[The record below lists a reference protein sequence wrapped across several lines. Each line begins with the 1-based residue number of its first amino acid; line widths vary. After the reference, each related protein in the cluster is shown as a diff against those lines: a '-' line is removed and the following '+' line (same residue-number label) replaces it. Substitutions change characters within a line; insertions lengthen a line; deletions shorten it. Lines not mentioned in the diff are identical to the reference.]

1 MSFWD
6 VSDVVEWLR
15 LQHVPN
21 AGLLFS
27 FRHGIDGETMD
38 ESVQLIVKD
47 LQLPSVEEEELL
59 VRNWRALSDSGLE
72 PDVVFGYRTQ
82 NGGETVGICDHS
94 NRNITSA
101 FGAVPVQDNA
111 PGAKRAVERTYTN
124 AIDENNAADITSE
137 QPHDCIQHRFRLS
150 SNEQAGKAAVGDEDS
165 IPDETPLMLTQPSVA
180 NTVDTDIQVVR
191 AVQSVVSSPPMAPS
205 DGAAPPA
212 SPPSGDKAPV
222 SPAAAETHYQDAL
235 RKQAKLLRIQQ
246 ERIHLQTM
254 MIDRQREQLHSLEL
268 QQHQV
273 MPLHYGRNEPQPQ
286 QAAGSAANTGR
297 HVYLSEHNGTAPSVS
312 LHSQQHRFED
322 AADYAWEPQTPT
334 LPVLQDS
341 ISMLSVSDVFDT
353 GSNDGQRY
361 AAEAQYANLEGTQRA
376 IGSNGPSEAAGH
388 AAQAH
393 SGRLYRTAN
402 VEHDPIFL
410 RTTTATQH
418 NAVHHTMDSTSPVG
432 PQASIDSAGLVWH
445 HKRAIARPK
454 TAPKSTNA
462 GGAVP
467 VLDLAHLKTQQSHD
481 WTSAQ
486 GITDALPKHD
496 NTTAAAPQAQRPIT
510 APHSKRRPTFR
521 ESTHAPLHAS
531 LTTRTAPIV
540 RAEGVAKTAVPP
552 PLEAVQRAFD
562 TARDAAIAQLVEWTR
577 VQQAQEIHRQQNL
590 AHYTGTED
598 WESLQYGPQ
607 TRNITS
613 RGTPR
618 IPDSRPMSGVQP
630 QRTPRERPEKPAF
643 GMHGELWPEQLRLY
657 EPASGATPPRSR
669 SPQRPASTSIKGS
682 GTRGKAGKTQPTRK
696 SRFDRLIG
704 KLARQYAIDPTV
716 PETAQALFPTQNGRV
731 DLEDGSYRYTPPEPL
746 SPHSARRGGT
756 LCLLEGGSGTV
767 RDGPTYAAPLKRSD
781 EAPLYPHYSPRRP
794 VSGRPGS
801 RSASRGSAGGV

>member
-21 AGLLFS
+21 PGLLFS

-72 PDVVFGYRTQ
+72 PDVLFGYRTP

-101 FGAVPVQDNA
+101 FDAVPVQDNA
-111 PGAKRAVERTYTN
+111 PQAKRAVERTYTN
-124 AIDENNAADITSE
+124 TVDENNAADFTSE

-180 NTVDTDIQVVR
+180 NTVDTDIQVVH
-191 AVQSVVSSPPMAPS
+191 AVQSVVSSPPMAPF

-212 SPPSGDKAPV
+212 SPPSGDKATTPV
-222 SPAAAETHYQDAL
+222 SPAAAEARYQDAL
-235 RKQAKLLRIQQ
+235 RKQAELLHIQQ
-246 ERIHLQTM
+246 ERIRLQTL
-254 MIDRQREQLHSLEL
+254 MIDRQREQLHSFEL

-273 MPLHYGRNEPQPQ
+273 MPLHYGRNEPQSQ

-297 HVYLSEHNGTAPSVS
+297 HVYLSEHKGTAPSVS

-322 AADYAWEPQTPT
+322 AAEYTWEPQTPT

-361 AAEAQYANLEGTQRA
+361 VAEAQYASQEGTPRA
-376 IGSNGPSEAAGH
+376 VGSNDPSEAAGQ

-393 SGRLYRTAN
+393 SGRLYRTTDAK
-402 VEHDPIFL
+402 HD
-410 RTTTATQH
+410 
-418 NAVHHTMDSTSPVG
+418 VHHTMSTTAVDAEPVD

-445 HKRAIARPK
+445 HKRAITRPK
-454 TAPKSTNA
+454 TAPKSTKA
-462 GGAVP
+462 GGVVP
-467 VLDLAHLKTQQSHD
+467 VLDLAHVRTQQSHD
-481 WTSAQ
+481 STSAQ
-486 GITDALPKHD
+486 GITDALPNHD

-521 ESTHAPLHAS
+521 ESSHAPLHAS
-531 LTTRTAPIV
+531 LTARTAPIV
-540 RAEGVAKTAVPP
+540 RAVEFAKAVPP

-577 VQQAQEIHRQQNL
+577 VQQAQQIHRQQDQ

-598 WESLQYGPQ
+598 WESLQYGPH

-618 IPDSRPMSGVQP
+618 IPSSRPMSGVQP
-630 QRTPRERPEKPAF
+630 QRTPRVRPEKPAF
-643 GMHGELWPEQLRLY
+643 GTHGELWPEQLRLY
-657 EPASGATPPRSR
+657 EPTRGASPPRSR

-682 GTRGKAGKTQPTRK
+682 GARGKAGTTQPTRK

-731 DLEDGSYRYTPPEPL
+731 DLEDGSYRYTRPEPR

-794 VSGRPGS
+794 ASSRPGS
-801 RSASRGSAGGV
+801 RSATRGSAGGV